1 MGNGCRVKEFTKKK
15 IKYAKL
21 SEGLADFV
29 IMLKNGFERG
39 ENLPKKIMVPS
50 VERQLKESIGD
61 NLYSHIL
68 TNLEEIESLM
78 YGNTPEWKRRVTDYV
93 NGWVFIQNQVLYNL
107 RLIQDL
113 FTNLTSAAIMGE
125 GIMQPAERYALQ
137 EEVNQIARK
146 VISIATHTKG
156 PDGSSLLTTPSVY
169 GESGSSGVGSG
180 AQPFLGPD
188 GKKVNIK
195 GSVQFYH
202 YSKNDYTQNSYA
214 PTKAEDLLW
223 QFLVV
228 PDESNVKDL
237 YLNDTANYSESGA
250 TVTVNLNDMPA
261 ITPEKYN
268 DGTIEY
274 ILNAPA
280 GLSAD
285 AYSAG
290 GTLVDTLRRL
300 GNVDRSYKQ
309 LNYENS
315 TDPKYPA
322 VHWADVRSDL
332 YSRFTVVTIAG
343 NIDIDSAEQIHK
355 GRIDPSIDPDSNP
368 DYENGLAILRR
379 PAPYNLETNGY
390 RNLATSIQECVSI
403 QSARIEQNQKTLEL
417 AIEQSKM
424 AYEKAHEIQREIEVI
439 IEDAECL
446 LTQRS
451 DLAALLAV
459 TYATSLIS

>member
-1 MGNGCRVKEFTKKK
+1 MGNGCKVKEYTKKK
-15 IKYAKL
+15 IKFAKL
-21 SEGLADFV
+21 AEGLSDFV
-29 IMLKNGFERG
+29 VMLKNGFERG

-61 NLYSHIL
+61 NLYSLVL

-125 GIMQPAERYALQ
+125 GVMQPAERYALQ

-146 VISIATHTKG
+146 VILIATHTKG
-156 PDGSSLLTTPSVY
+156 PDGSSLLTTPSIY
-169 GESGSSGVGSG
+169 GESGGDGAGTG

-188 GKKVNIK
+188 GKKVTIK

-202 YSKNDYTQNSYA
+202 YSKNDYSTGSSA

-228 PDESNVKDL
+228 PDVNNVKDL
-237 YLNDTANYSESGA
+237 YFNGTASSGA
-250 TVTVNLNDMPA
+250 TVTVELNDIPVS
-261 ITPEKYN
+261 TPEIYV
-268 DGTIEY
+268 DGTNTY
-274 ILNAPA
+274 ILNA
-280 GLSAD
+280 
-285 AYSAG
+285 SAG
-290 GTLVDTLRRL
+290 SASGAYDLEQSPDDTLRRL
-300 GNVDRSYKQ
+300 GGEDRRYKQ

-315 TDPKYPA
+315 TDPAYPA

-332 YSRFTVVTIAG
+332 YSKFTVITIAG
-343 NIDIDSAEQIHK
+343 NIDNSNADEIHK
-355 GRIDPSIDPDSNP
+355 GRIDSDTDP
-368 DYENGLAILRR
+368 DYENGVEVFRR
-379 PAPYNLETNGY
+379 PAPYNLQTNNNK
-390 RNLATSIQECVSI
+390 NLATSIQECISI
-403 QSARIEQNQKTLEL
+403 QSSRIEQNQKTLEL

-424 AYEKAHEIQREIEVI
+424 AYEKAHEIQREIESI
-439 IEDAECL
+439 IEDAECI

-451 DLAALLAV
+451 DLSALLAV
-459 TYATSLIS
+459 TSATSLVG